1 MLASLFMRRHSRRAS
16 GMRAIWLAFALAP
29 LGCGGPK
36 DAHGANRALE
46 IVVSSDAETL
56 DPRYAVDAVGLRV
69 TRMVH
74 AGLVRL
80 DPKTLE
86 PVPYLARAWQ
96 WQDEKTL
103 VIELR
108 PDLRFHS
115 GAPFEARDVV
125 ETLRAFADPKVGSRH
140 ARVVDAIDKVYAEG
154 SSLVVITL
162 KRPHATLLTD
172 LELPI
177 LRADQAFS
185 PPAPNGTLD
194 GLGPYKVAKIARGEI
209 DLVPASGALDAPSH
223 AVTVRTVHDENA
235 RALRLMSGSSDVDL
249 NVISPTL
256 LSSLEGREGLSV
268 VSRPGANL
276 TYAILRSDR
285 PPFEDVT
292 TRRAFSSTIDRD
304 LVVRTFLAGH
314 AQAASTL
321 LPPTLW
327 AHTDLRAI
335 EHVPTPPLL
344 RAHVTLLTSTDR
356 LRVVIARFVAQ
367 ELNDAGW
374 DVEVVP
380 LELGAMIAR
389 LNAGDFDAAF
399 LQIPE
404 LTEPNTLRVF
414 MHSTYIPPAGANRAR
429 IASPLVD
436 ALLDAGDRTI
446 DVDARRRIYAELER
460 KNRDA
465 MYLVP
470 LWHEDQVAVRSA
482 RAKDFVPS
490 AEGRWLS
497 LATIR

>member
-1 MLASLFMRRHSRRAS
+1 MLASLPMRR
-16 GMRAIWLAFALAP
+16 IWLAFALAAF
-29 LGCGGPK
+29 GCGGPTH
-36 DAHGANRALE
+36 AHPADRPLE

-69 TRMVH
+69 TRMIH

-86 PVPYLARAWQ
+86 PLPYLARRWQ
-96 WQDEKTL
+96 WLGDERL
-103 VIELR
+103 EIELE

-125 ETLRAFADPKVGSRH
+125 ETLRAFADPRVGSRH
-140 ARVVDAIDKVYAEG
+140 ARVVEPIAEAHAEG
-154 SSLVVITL
+154 PNVVIITL

-172 LELPI
+172 LEVPI

-185 PPAPNGTLD
+185 APSPNGKLD
-194 GLGPYKVAKIARGEI
+194 GLGPYKVTKVERGEI
-209 DLVPASGALDAPSH
+209 DLAPASGVLDAPMH

-235 RALRLMSGSSDVDL
+235 RALRLLSGDSDVDL

-285 PPFEDVT
+285 APFDDVAM
-292 TRRAFSSTIDRD
+292 RRAFSATIDRD
-304 LVVRTFLAGH
+304 LVARTFLAGH
-314 AQAASTL
+314 AHSASTL
-321 LPPTLW
+321 LPPALW
-327 AHTDLRAI
+327 AHTDLPAI
-335 EHVPTPPLL
+335 EHVPTPPLVRTHL
-344 RAHVTLLTSTDR
+344 TLLTSTDR

-404 LTEPNTLRVF
+404 LAEPNTLRVF

-429 IASPLVD
+429 IASPDID

-446 DVDARRRIYAELER
+446 DLDARRRIYAELER
-460 KNRDA
+460 KNRDG

-470 LWHEDQVAVRSA
+470 LWHEDQVAVRSL
-482 RAKDFVPS
+482 RAHDFVPS
-490 AEGRWLS
+490 AEGRWLG
-497 LATIR
+497 LATLR

>member
-1 MLASLFMRRHSRRAS
+1 MRR
-16 GMRAIWLAFALAP
+16 IWLAFAFALAAI
-29 LGCGGPK
+29 GCGRPK
-36 DAHGANRALE
+36 DAHPANRPLE

-69 TRMVH
+69 TRMIH

-96 WQDEKTL
+96 WLDDRTL
-103 VIELR
+103 VLELKTG
-108 PDLRFHS
+108 LRFHS

-125 ETLRAFADPKVGSRH
+125 ETLRAFADPKVASRH
-140 ARVVDAIDKVYAEG
+140 ARIVDAIADVRAEG

-162 KRPHATLLTD
+162 KRPHATLVTD

-185 PPAPNGTLD
+185 PPSPNGKLD
-194 GLGPYKVAKIARGEI
+194 GLGPYKVAAVERGEI
-209 DLVPASGALDAPSH
+209 DLVPASGVLDTPTH

-235 RALRLMSGSSDVDL
+235 RALRLLSGSSDVDL

-256 LSSLEGREGLSV
+256 LASLEGKDGLSV

-276 TYAILRSDR
+276 TYAILRTDR
-285 PPFEDVT
+285 APFDDVA
-292 TRRAFSSTIDRD
+292 TRRAFSATIDRD
-304 LVVRTFLAGH
+304 LVARTFLAGH

-335 EHVPTPPLL
+335 EHVPTPPVL
-344 RAHVTLLTSTDR
+344 RTHMTLLTSTDR
-356 LRVVIARFVAQ
+356 LRVAIARFAAQ

-380 LELGAMIAR
+380 IELGAMIAR

-404 LTEPNTLRVF
+404 LAEPNTLRVF

-429 IASPLVD
+429 ISSTEID
-436 ALLDAGDRTI
+436 SLLDAGDRTI
-446 DVDARRRIYAELER
+446 DLDARRRIYAELER

-470 LWHEDQVAVRSA
+470 LWHEDQVAVRSL
-482 RAKDFVPS
+482 RAHDFVPS
-490 AEGRWLS
+490 AEGRWLDV
-497 LATIR
+497 ATIR